1 MSVVRLRPGPV
12 SGTVRAP
19 PSKSYTH
26 RALVVAHLSR
36 RPFRVENP
44 LVSDDT
50 VRTAGA
56 LRALGSRVEADRDG
70 WSVSPD
76 PAGTRSRR
84 VRIDCGES
92 GTTLRF
98 VTPLAAL
105 SDRTVT
111 LVGRGRLPLRP
122 MGPLVDALRTLGV
135 SAQLPGNDRS
145 LPLVVKGPMH
155 GGTVRVR
162 GSESSQFVSAL
173 LLALP
178 TVSPGSVVRVVGG
191 LVSEPYVEATL
202 AVLRASRV
210 RVTSHG
216 SRYILSGDQ
225 KYRGTAFRVP
235 GDASSAA
242 YLWASAAIAGGRVT
256 VKGVS
261 DRWPQADLAILRLL
275 ERYGADV
282 RRDEES
288 VTVRGNG
295 RRPFLVDL
303 TDTPDL
309 YPLAGVLAAAAAG
322 ESRLVGA
329 SHVAHKESD
338 RRGGTA
344 GLATAMGATVRDLSG
359 ALVLRGTKRPTP
371 FALRGLLDHRIV
383 MSAAVGALAASGPS
397 TVADGRAV
405 GKSYPGFWE
414 TLRAIAG
421 KGSVS

>member
-12 SGTVRAP
+12 SGTARAP

-26 RALVVAHLSR
+26 RALVIAHLSR
-36 RPFRVENP
+36 RSYRVENP

-70 WSVSPD
+70 WSISPD
-76 PAGTRSRR
+76 PAGTRPRR
-84 VRIDCGES
+84 ARIDCGES

-105 SDRTVT
+105 SDRAVT

-122 MGPLVDALRTLGV
+122 MGALVDALRTLGV
-135 SAQLPGNDRS
+135 SAQLPGNDRT

-155 GGTVRVR
+155 GGVVRVR

-173 LLALP
+173 LLVLP
-178 TVSPGSVVRVVGG
+178 TLSPDSVLRVVGG

-210 RVTSHG
+210 RVISRG
-216 SRYILSGDQ
+216 SRYSLSGGQ
-225 KYRGTAFRVP
+225 KYRGTTFHVP

-242 YLWASAAIAGGRVT
+242 YLWAAAAIAGGRVT

-282 RRDEES
+282 RRDDES
-288 VTVRGNG
+288 ITVRGNG

-309 YPLAGVLAAAAAG
+309 YPLAGVLAAAAPG

-344 GLATAMGATVRDLSG
+344 GLATAMGATVKDRAG
-359 ALVLRGTKRPTP
+359 ALVVRGTKRPTA

-397 TVADGRAV
+397 SVADGRAV

-421 KGSVS
+421 KGSVT